1 MKDLLP
7 LVRSH
12 IKNSTTLISQL
23 KQLPLP
29 TGAKIFTADAVS
41 MYTNIDTTLG
51 MDAIRQFLITNENDL
66 TANFPVQLFLSI
78 LETVMRNNIFSFGE
92 TYWIQEAGTA
102 MGTPAACAYATIT
115 FGHYE
120 NTIILPEFQEN
131 LLYYRRYIDDVF
143 GIWIP
148 PRYNPTRTWEN
159 FKAQVNNWGSLNWK
173 TEDPTDHTTFLDL
186 NITIENSSLTFS
198 TFQKPLNLYLY
209 LPPLSAHPLNCLKG
223 LIKGEMQ
230 RFWQQ
235 NTTTGF
241 QELIVKF
248 IERLHARGHSIQNL
262 ACIFNQAA
270 ASLQQ
275 NNNRKN
281 TEQEGN
287 TLFIHWLHHPNG
299 LKNRDIKKI
308 YGQTLQPHLNYQR
321 TIIAV
326 SRPKNLKDILTKTQ
340 LQLPEGQTIQQ
351 HIDSMIN

>member
-1 MKDLLP
+1 
-7 LVRSH
+7 
-12 IKNSTTLISQL
+12 
-23 KQLPLP
+23 
-29 TGAKIFTADAVS
+29 
-41 MYTNIDTTLG
+41 
-51 MDAIRQFLITNENDL
+51 
-66 TANFPVQLFLSI
+66 
-78 LETVMRNNIFSFGE
+78 
-92 TYWIQEAGTA
+92 
-102 MGTPAACAYATIT
+102 
-115 FGHYE
+115 
-120 NTIILPEFQEN
+120 
-131 LLYYRRYIDDVF
+131 
-143 GIWIP
+143 
-148 PRYNPTRTWEN
+148 
-159 FKAQVNNWGSLNWK
+159 
-173 TEDPTDHTTFLDL
+173 
-186 NITIENSSLTFS
+186 
-198 TFQKPLNLYLY
+198 
-209 LPPLSAHPLNCLKG
+209 
-223 LIKGEMQ
+223 MQ